1 MTEAECAFL
10 DRGDGHQ
17 VAYVRHSGASPGVV
31 FLHGL
36 KSDMEGGKALALEAH
51 CRARGQAFLRLD
63 TFGHGRS
70 SGTFEEGTI
79 GRWRADVTAA
89 LDHLTEGP
97 QVIVG
102 SSMGGWLM
110 LLALLDRPEK
120 AVAGLG
126 LAAAPDFTEDL
137 LEPGLSADQRAE
149 LKRDGLV
156 HLPNC
161 YGADPYPI
169 ALKLIEEGRDHLLL
183 RGPLPI
189 TQPLRLIH
197 GMKDADVPWRTALR
211 IMEQVSGDDVECL
224 FAKNGEH
231 RLSEP
236 ADLKR
241 LCHLLDTLL
250 DHVAPHAPGEDSEG

>member
-1 MTEAECAFL
+1 MSEAECEFL
-10 DRGDGHQ
+10 ERGDGHR
-17 VAYVRHSGASPGVV
+17 VAYVRHRGASPGVV

-79 GRWRADVTAA
+79 GRWRADVAAA
-89 LDHLTEGP
+89 LDQLTEGP
-97 QVIVG
+97 QVVVG

-110 LLALLDRPEK
+110 LLALLDRPDRV
-120 AVAGLG
+120 VAGLG
-126 LAAAPDFTEDL
+126 IAAAPDFTEDL
-137 LEPGLSADQRAE
+137 LEPGLTEDQRAE

-169 ALKLIEEGRDHLLL
+169 ALSLIEEGRDHLLL

-197 GMKDADVPWRTALR
+197 GLKDEDVPWPTSQR
-211 IMEQVSGDDVECL
+211 IMERVAGEDVECL
-224 FAKNGEH
+224 FVKNGDH

-236 ADLKR
+236 ADLAR
-241 LCHLLDTLL
+241 LGHALDGLLAHLEALF
-250 DHVAPHAPGEDSEG
+250 GR